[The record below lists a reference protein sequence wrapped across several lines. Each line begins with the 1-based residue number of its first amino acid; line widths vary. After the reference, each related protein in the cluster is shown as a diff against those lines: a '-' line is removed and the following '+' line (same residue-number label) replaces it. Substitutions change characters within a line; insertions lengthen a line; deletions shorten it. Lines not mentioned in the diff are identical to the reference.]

1 MELGN
6 KIAKLRQQAKLTQ
19 KQLADI
25 LCISAQSVSKWETLD
40 AKPDITLLPKI
51 AETFG
56 VTIDDLFDLTIDERL
71 NRIERRLDIERDLSS
86 SVFEEYES
94 YLLSLLEDKD
104 RKERATGLLAQ
115 LYGRRMLSD
124 REKVHKYAT
133 EAILMNPGKKEHQ
146 WLLGEFDGHA
156 NWDWNISNHSRAI
169 DFYKGIVEKNP
180 SIGLPYLYLMDNLL
194 ADNRVDEAEEY
205 IGRYEKLDRANKLL
219 ADFYKVH
226 ITWIRKGG
234 EEADKQVEALA
245 REYPDHEGFL
255 FEAAQYYAKRAKYDK
270 AIAYYEVSF
279 EKDPKRPRYIDPL
292 MAISDVYVIQ
302 GEYQKAADTY
312 ERIIQ
317 CLREEWGLSE
327 DYFELK
333 DSIEK
338 KRLLQEKAKNCG
350 LN

>member
-1 MELGN
+1 MELGT
-6 KIAKLRQQAKLTQ
+6 KIAQLRQKAKLTQ

-71 NRIERRLDIERDLSS
+71 NRIEHRLDIERDLAPQT
-86 SVFEEYES
+86 FDEYEG
-94 YLLSLLEDKD
+94 YLSSLLEDKE

-146 WLLGEFDGHA
+146 WLLGEFDGHVT
-156 NWDWNISNHSRAI
+156 WDWNFSNHSRAI
-169 DFYKGIVEKNP
+169 EFYKGIVKKNP
-180 SIGLPYLYLMDNLL
+180 SIPLPYLYLIDNLI
-194 ADNRVDEAEEY
+194 ADNRADEAEEY
-205 IGRYEKLDRANKLL
+205 VRLYESLDGAKKLL
-219 ADFYKVH
+219 ADFYRVH
-226 ITWIRKGG
+226 ITWIRFGG
-234 EEADKQVEALA
+234 DEADKQVEALA
-245 REYPDHEGFL
+245 EEYPDNDAFL

-270 AIAYYEVSF
+270 TIAYYEASF

-302 GEYQKAADTY
+302 GDYQKAADTY

-317 CLREEWGLSE
+317 CLKQEWGLSD

-338 KRLLQEKAKNCG
+338 KRELQEKAKNCEV
-350 LN
+350 N